1 MPAQPIDEG
10 VGVSD
15 IAATTGGLPVQD
27 NETALLDSGESRSQN
42 IEITFP
48 LADGRVKWI
57 RFTQYLYSAEGES
70 TIEGLVEDI
79 TELKQAE
86 LALRE
91 FNETLEER
99 VRERTAELEEVNA
112 QLESFTYSVSHD
124 LRAPLRGISFFAEM
138 LLKDKASE
146 LDATAQDYLY
156 RINDA
161 ASLMNTLIENLLE
174 YSRLSKANLPLKAVS
189 DTFNPDNPRQSA
201 TI

>member
-1 MPAQPIDEG
+1 M
-10 VGVSD
+10 
-15 IAATTGGLPVQD
+15 PVQD

-57 RFTQYLYSAEGES
+57 RFTQYLYSTEGES